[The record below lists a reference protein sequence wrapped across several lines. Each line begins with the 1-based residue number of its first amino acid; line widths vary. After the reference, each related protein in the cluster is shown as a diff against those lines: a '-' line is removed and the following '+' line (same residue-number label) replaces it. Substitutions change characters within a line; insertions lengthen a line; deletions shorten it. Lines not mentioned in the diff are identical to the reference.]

1 MINVYKFEL
10 LDTYKVDA
18 RVLTEVGT
26 PNKQVKYSFQ
36 YMYRNRNNTLI
47 VPIPKKIEVTVDTEL
62 PYTGKI
68 DIKSLVNTVTDF
80 TFEDKVYLHSDCTIP
95 RAKVTQKYT
104 RVLKADKADIC
115 VIPKLERESYTEN
128 LAIFLNKEKNKI
140 YVVENI
146 SKWNQ
151 GKYIYYTTEKC
162 ASFTLGSCILDI
174 NPSLRDTLIEE
185 KQYYG
190 EPANTFSIGNWKDF
204 LTSSLIY
211 YGPILS
217 LNTKEYWIADMLYN
231 KLHDI
236 ITEDKLLT
244 TLGDSTNEFT
254 KEIYDNLR
262 GMLNS
267 SDITIVGLGLKAIAE
282 MDYEKYRNTTVHLL
296 ANNSSYWERNSMRS
310 SSSVKY
316 MLKFLNMWGNS
327 REHYA
332 STTTKE
338 DFALMQEV
346 VKSDFNDRI
355 ESIKK
360 SFNSRFPFANLDLSY
375 QFEVSPKLEG
385 TEAASDTKS
394 EEDIDLNDDFD
405 DDNDV

>member
-47 VPIPKKIEVTVDTEL
+47 VPIPKKIEVTVNAEL
-62 PYTGKI
+62 PHIGNI
-68 DIKSLVNTVTDF
+68 DIRSLVNTVTDF

-115 VIPKLERESYTEN
+115 VVPKLEKEYSTEN
-128 LAIFLNKEKNKI
+128 LAIFLNKEKDKI
-140 YVVENI
+140 YVLENT
-146 SKWNQ
+146 SDWNQ

-162 ASFTLGSCILDI
+162 AGFTLGSCILDI
-174 NPSLRDTLIEE
+174 NPSLRDTLIKEN
-185 KQYYG
+185 KYYG
-190 EPANTFSIGNWKDF
+190 DPNNTFSMDNWKDF
-204 LTSSLIY
+204 LASSLIY
-211 YGPILS
+211 YGPVLS
-217 LNTKEYWIADMLYN
+217 LYTKESWIADALYN

-236 ITEDKLLT
+236 ITEDKLLA

-254 KEIYDNLR
+254 KEVYDNLR
-262 GMLNS
+262 EMLNS
-267 SDITIVGLGLKAIAE
+267 SDSTVVGLGLKAVAE

-296 ANNSSYWERNSMRS
+296 ANNNIHWERNDMRS

-316 MLKFLNMWGNS
+316 MLNYLKLWRS
-327 REHYA
+327 SIEHYA
-332 STTTKE
+332 STTTQE

-346 VKSDFNDRI
+346 VKSDFQERVETI
-355 ESIKK
+355 QKQ
-360 SFNSRFPFANLDLSY
+360 FNSRFPFAKLDFTY
-375 QFEVSPKLEG
+375 QFEVSPKLE
-385 TEAASDTKS
+385 
-394 EEDIDLNDDFD
+394 EESSTPKINKDDFED
-405 DDNDV
+405 DWDDEDDV